1 MTRKR
6 AERDET
12 SADSKPW
19 VPKRLVRNRPVT
31 VPARSTELLSL
42 LLGSRRPLR
51 LALERLC
58 ADSHRAN
65 RAFRRLILHLGLR
78 RSHPLMTVDLQACY
92 RLLASEGPVSAKG
105 DEGFCRMVERA
116 ALTVM
121 RAGLTEGEA
130 IAVLALHLEAGLA
143 SLQDPRQSRALMRL
157 TSVAQGLVAAAYCES
172 RLAGLRSLD
181 DRERQ
186 KASGDLHD
194 EVGAHLIVLKLYLEM
209 IVSVVAKG
217 HNPSLLAKLNEAL
230 DLIAHAVEAVRRLTL
245 ELGPAFLDTLGFLP
259 VLRNFVRQFS
269 QRTGIKVTLHEP
281 TTPIRLSSGHEAA
294 LYRVLMGALSNVAKH
309 SKARHAIVTL
319 HRAGSAVVMVVEDD
333 GRGFDVKARVPEP
346 SFGLNAMKERV
357 QGLDGRL
364 TVRSWRAARG
374 GQRKGTRV
382 EVRLPLRNGPSA

>member
-1 MTRKR
+1 MA
-6 AERDET
+6 AE
-12 SADSKPW
+12 
-19 VPKRLVRNRPVT
+19 
-31 VPARSTELLSL
+31 
-42 LLGSRRPLR
+42 
-51 LALERLC
+51 
-58 ADSHRAN
+58 
-65 RAFRRLILHLGLR
+65 
-78 RSHPLMTVDLQACY
+78 LQSCY
-92 RLLASEGPVSAKG
+92 RLLAIEGPVSAKG
-105 DEGFCRMVERA
+105 DEAFCRMVERA
-116 ALTVM
+116 TRVLM
-121 RAGLTEGEA
+121 REGLTEGEA
-130 IAVLALHLEAGLA
+130 IAVLALHLEAALP
-143 SLQDPRQSRALMRL
+143 SLQDPRQSQALMRL
-157 TSVAQGLVAAAYCES
+157 TSVVQGLVAAAYCES
-172 RLAGLRSLD
+172 RMAGLRSLD

-217 HNPSLLAKLNEAL
+217 RNAPLLAKLNEAL

-281 TTPIRLSSGHEAA
+281 TTPIRLPSGHEAA

-309 SKARHAIVTL
+309 AKAGHAVVTL
-319 HRAGSAVVMVVEDD
+319 HRAASAVVMVVEDD
-333 GRGFDVKARVPEP
+333 GRGFDVKARVPAP

-364 TVRSWRAARG
+364 TVRSRRTSGG

>member
-1 MTRKR
+1 M
-6 AERDET
+6 
-12 SADSKPW
+12 
-19 VPKRLVRNRPVT
+19 
-31 VPARSTELLSL
+31 
-42 LLGSRRPLR
+42 
-51 LALERLC
+51 
-58 ADSHRAN
+58 
-65 RAFRRLILHLGLR
+65 
-78 RSHPLMTVDLQACY
+78 
-92 RLLASEGPVSAKG
+92 SAKG
-105 DEGFCRMVERA
+105 DEAFCRMVERA
-116 ALTVM
+116 TRVLM
-121 RAGLTEGEA
+121 REGLTEGEA
-130 IAVLALHLEAGLA
+130 IAVLALHLEAALP
-143 SLQDPRQSRALMRL
+143 SLQDPRQSQALMRL
-157 TSVAQGLVAAAYCES
+157 TSVVQGLVAAAYCES
-172 RLAGLRSLD
+172 RMAGLRSLD

-217 HNPSLLAKLNEAL
+217 RNAPLLAKLNEAL

-281 TTPIRLSSGHEAA
+281 TTPIRLPSGHEAA

-309 SKARHAIVTL
+309 AKAGHAVVTL
-319 HRAGSAVVMVVEDD
+319 HRAASAVVMVVEDD
-333 GRGFDVKARVPEP
+333 GRGFDVKARVPAP

-364 TVRSWRAARG
+364 TVRSRRTSGG